1 VPLVN
6 PLHYPTAIFSAALVL
21 VLGVRVWGLPRWL
34 MVPVAVVM
42 ALGGSWLLHW
52 REAQQPLFADP
63 ALTREIQQLR
73 QQVNS
78 LVQAAQKVQAE
89 AARLLVDDPDLDLL
103 VAVQEVCQQVQS
115 LPQAVDQRVQR
126 LYQTDY
132 DAVLSVADL
141 EKQLAQVR
149 RQKRRVGSLA
159 GAQLDRLEATLVRN
173 IELAQRGQDT
183 RLAQIAAL
191 VTLVQGTAGV
201 LQQLQ
206 NQLRTF
212 DIRNQQQLQQVRSLS
227 ETLQDCERQMT
238 ILVTRS

>member
-1 VPLVN
+1 MPLVN

-42 ALGGSWLLHW
+42 ALGGSWLL

-149 RQKRRVGSLA
+149 RQKRRVGPLA

-191 VTLVQGTAGV
+191 VTLVQDTAGV

-227 ETLQDCERQMT
+227 ETLQDFERQMT

>member
-1 VPLVN
+1 MPLVN

-42 ALGGSWLLHW
+42 ALGGSWLL

-115 LPQAVDQRVQR
+115 LPQAVDQRVQC

-149 RQKRRVGSLA
+149 RPKRRVGSLA

-191 VTLVQGTAGV
+191 VTLVQDTAGV

-227 ETLQDCERQMT
+227 ETLQDFERQMT

>member
-42 ALGGSWLLHW
+42 ALGGSWLL

-149 RQKRRVGSLA
+149 RQKRRVGPLA

-191 VTLVQGTAGV
+191 VTLVQDTAGV

-227 ETLQDCERQMT
+227 ETLQDFERQMT

>member
-42 ALGGSWLLHW
+42 ALGGSWLL

-115 LPQAVDQRVQR
+115 LPQAVDQRVQC

-149 RQKRRVGSLA
+149 RPKRRVGSLA

-191 VTLVQGTAGV
+191 VTLVQDTAGV

-227 ETLQDCERQMT
+227 ETLQDFERQMT